1 MASSESRPL
10 PPVPSEILIAL
21 DQTSQRDEL
30 DSFVLAGGVTSVE
43 DILNEL
49 IPDGTIFCSFH
60 ITLRQ
65 LIVFLIRSTEAA
77 LANTPLISLLLRS
90 QVQELRNE
98 TEIAKERLKQDQSP
112 ELLESIQENIG
123 VSSAV
128 LTMQRGQ
135 R

>member
-49 IPDGTIFCSFH
+49 IPDGTIFPPHHTAQADSVPDT
-60 ITLRQ
+60 ID
-65 LIVFLIRSTEAA
+65 RSGT
-77 LANTPLISLLLRS
+77 S
-90 QVQELRNE
+90 
-98 TEIAKERLKQDQSP
+98 
-112 ELLESIQENIG
+112 
-123 VSSAV
+123 
-128 LTMQRGQ
+128 
-135 R
+135 